1 MLTRYSY
8 CHSPCQQAVVEKD
21 QPMPDLDSLMTAVM
35 YTISREGG
43 KEMLVSEVG
52 VRKEM

>member
-1 MLTRYSY
+1 
-8 CHSPCQQAVVEKD
+8 
-21 QPMPDLDSLMTAVM
+21 MPDLDSLMTAVM
-35 YTISREGG
+35 YTISREEGG